1 MDEWIDLLDDK
12 GAYTGEKAL
21 KSEAHKKGLFH
32 PTIHIWFY
40 TLEGKVL
47 LQQRAKNKVTF
58 PSLWD
63 VSVAG
68 HVAAGEKIL
77 DGAIREVKEEIGLA
91 VTPEDLQQ
99 IGIFKSVQ
107 KHRDDLV
114 DCEFHHTFVSL
125 LKHSLQELKKQEEEV
140 ADLQL
145 VPLETLEAA
154 LTNNTAQSQYVPHDA
169 FYYKKVI
176 REIKERL

>member
-1 MDEWIDLLDDK
+1 MDEWIDLLNEK

-21 KSEAHKKGLFH
+21 KSAAHKNGLFH
-32 PTIHIWFY
+32 PTVHIWFY
-40 TLEGKVL
+40 TQEGMVL
-47 LQQRAKNKVTF
+47 LQQRAKNKATF

-68 HVAAGEKIL
+68 HVASGEKIL
-77 DGAIREVKEEIGLA
+77 DGAIREVKEEIGLE
-91 VTPEDLQQ
+91 VTTAELQP

-114 DCEFHHTFVSL
+114 DREFHHTFICL
-125 LKHSLQELKKQEEEV
+125 LKQSFHELQKQEEEV

-145 VPLETLEAA
+145 VPIEILETA
-154 LTNNTAQSQYVPHDA
+154 LFNTTTQNHYVPHDA

-176 REIKERL
+176 QAIKERL